1 MARFGDNSGRSALDA
16 DALWKRDSSSYA
28 QQLIDNGCQ
37 THPVKQRKPNAWGL
51 YDMHGN
57 VWEWCE
63 DVYAQSA
70 SSTQQASTGNDGARV
85 LRGGGWNNNASNCRS
100 ANRNNN
106 APGNTNNNNGF
117 RVASTTSA
125 RIGLRG

>member
-1 MARFGDNSGRSALDA
+1 M
-16 DALWKRDSSSYA
+16 
-28 QQLIDNGCQ
+28 
-37 THPVKQRKPNAWGL
+37 P
-51 YDMHGN
+51 
-57 VWEWCE
+57 
-63 DVYAQSA
+63 
-70 SSTQQASTGNDGARV
+70 SSTSCHHQQPQPHEAERVSARPACNERAAIASDGARV

-106 APGNTNNNNGF
+106 APGNTNDNNGF